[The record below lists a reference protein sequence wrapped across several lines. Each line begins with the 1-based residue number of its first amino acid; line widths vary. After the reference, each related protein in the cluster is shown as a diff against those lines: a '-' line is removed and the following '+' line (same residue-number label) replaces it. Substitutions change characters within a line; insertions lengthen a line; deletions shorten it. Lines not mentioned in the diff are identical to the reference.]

1 MLVLYSSEF
10 INGNYI
16 GRTLNPRKAYLCR
29 IGSGVGDINDALN
42 WFLYPG
48 CYSFLLNRILAPEDL
63 ALKTLHAFQTLSL
76 MTFNVSVLQASQERP
91 VLLVSMLVRSSNE
104 VDEDRFIPL
113 GVVVLL
119 MSLKKG
125 FDGWANGREGQSFPE
140 NLSKLEVL
148 TVNGYPQSTPSSLLA
163 SSSQA

>member
-16 GRTLNPRKAYLCR
+16 GRTLNPWKAHLCR
-29 IGSGVGDINDALN
+29 IGSGVEDINDALK

-104 VDEDRFIPL
+104 VDEDRFIHL
-113 GVVVLL
+113 GVVSFVVVDEFEEGIRWLGKWPTKPIL
-119 MSLKKG
+119 PGESVIPRARLP
-125 FDGWANGREGQSFPE
+125 ACSHRAGRL
-140 NLSKLEVL
+140 NWSKI
-148 TVNGYPQSTPSSLLA
+148 
-163 SSSQA
+163 

>member
-16 GRTLNPRKAYLCR
+16 GKTLNPWKAHLSR
-29 IGSGVGDINDALN
+29 IGSGVGDINDALK

-63 ALKTLHAFQTLSL
+63 ALKTLHAYQTLSL

-104 VDEDRFIPL
+104 VDEDRFIHL
-113 GVVVLL
+113 GGSFCCCWWVWRRDS
-119 MSLKKG
+119 MAGQMADK
-125 FDGWANGREGQSFPE
+125 AN
-140 NLSKLEVL
+140 
-148 TVNGYPQSTPSSLLA
+148 PSRRISA
-163 SSSQA
+163 N